1 MTYFGGILEQGVAFR
16 CSGFA
21 LCKSA
26 PRGTIVCI
34 ETPFDWAVL
43 HKVRPYSWRYLQ
55 ILYMLENGFV
65 NNILRD

>member
-1 MTYFGGILEQGVAFR
+1 MTYFGGVLEQGVASR

-55 ILYMLENGFV
+55 IL
-65 NNILRD
+65 